1 MDNRLEETYRLSL
14 STLSKRQ
21 EAMDAKLS
29 LLIKATIAGSKD
41 LGVHWPLKSLAEV
54 DEVIGKAADD
64 PEFKAK
70 LVRTVF
76 KSISATIN
84 ATCLFSR
91 IHISMAL
98 ELKTQ
103 RRAFENSGGFS
114 LAHCYC
120 NIQRKVGGLTVSG
133 PQGTAHYL
141 RH

>member
-21 EAMDAKLS
+21 EATDAKLS
-29 LLIKATIAGSKD
+29 LLIKATIAGS
-41 LGVHWPLKSLAEV
+41 KSLAEV

-91 IHISMAL
+91 LHISMAL

-103 RRAFENSGGFS
+103 RRALKIPGGF
-114 LAHCYC
+114 
-120 NIQRKVGGLTVSG
+120 R
-133 PQGTAHYL
+133 
-141 RH
+141 

>member
-1 MDNRLEETYRLSL
+1 MEKINCTSRTTAAPAMDNRLEETYRLSL

-91 IHISMAL
+91 LHISMAL

-103 RRAFENSGGFS
+103 RRALKIPGGF
-114 LAHCYC
+114 
-120 NIQRKVGGLTVSG
+120 R
-133 PQGTAHYL
+133 
-141 RH
+141 